1 MLSVDSLIRF
11 YESKDDDIEKNN
23 IKIYKRRYKTTD
35 RKSSIKEENF
45 MKRLK
50 LKIPKRNENVKLPKK
65 IRIKKFLT
73 TVSSFENQ
81 KNYNLEKI
89 RFDKFWKEKTY
100 HLNRPLTTSRT
111 KTGRNMEKTKYK
123 KYVNN
128 SVKGVKPKKLKKN
141 LKIEISDEKEKN
153 SENKIINYSNVL
165 SLQKIK
171 KFCDFQEIWAKFID
185 DKKNNI
191 KQKIF
196 QREQNQLNKY
206 FRPYTNRYYNKTK
219 YNKEKAIE
227 QLNRKYEL
235 DYLKK
240 KYKQNQIT
248 YVHKP
253 VININKYK
261 KILPKYNKYANN
273 NRMKSSKEKS
283 KEKSLSDRK
292 KKNINI
298 DNKSKEKSVNNK
310 NKNFTTII
318 EDINKKKKEKKN
330 KNSLKYLISNVNNK
344 KRLIKD
350 NIYYLNVNETTS
362 CDTYVNKINFQG
374 RQSFIKKII
383 MESNEASKYI

>member
-1 MLSVDSLIRF
+1 MLSVDSLLRF

-128 SVKGVKPKKLKKN
+128 SVKEVKPKKLKKN

-185 DKKNNI
+185 DKK
-191 KQKIF
+191 K
-196 QREQNQLNKY
+196 
-206 FRPYTNRYYNKTK
+206 
-219 YNKEKAIE
+219 
-227 QLNRKYEL
+227 
-235 DYLKK
+235 
-240 KYKQNQIT
+240 
-248 YVHKP
+248 
-253 VININKYK
+253 
-261 KILPKYNKYANN
+261 
-273 NRMKSSKEKS
+273 
-283 KEKSLSDRK
+283 
-292 KKNINI
+292 
-298 DNKSKEKSVNNK
+298 
-310 NKNFTTII
+310 
-318 EDINKKKKEKKN
+318 
-330 KNSLKYLISNVNNK
+330 
-344 KRLIKD
+344 
-350 NIYYLNVNETTS
+350 
-362 CDTYVNKINFQG
+362 
-374 RQSFIKKII
+374 
-383 MESNEASKYI
+383 